1 MLRSSHWIAVLLL
14 FAPFAALAKSPAP
27 VTILISIDGFRA
39 DYLAR
44 GVTPHLSALAN
55 GGATAAMR
63 PSWPSI
69 TFPNHTAIVTGLR
82 PDRNGIV
89 SNKFEDPAH
98 PGLTFTMASSEPFW
112 WAESEPIWIT
122 AEKAGVRTATMFWP
136 GSNVAHDGVRPHD
149 WMLYAE
155 DISPKQRVDAII
167 DWLRRPAA
175 TRPQLLTLY
184 FDSVD
189 TAGHRFGPDDPR
201 TNDAIRAVDSEIGR
215 LKSEIDALGQ
225 PANLVIVADHG
236 MAATA
241 PDRVI
246 KLYEVANPADFRFI
260 YGGAYAALEP
270 VPGHEAAL
278 AAALLKPHP
287 HMNCARKGDLPPALH
302 YGQNPRVPAFICV
315 VEIGWLA
322 IGTPPTP
329 DKPITAGGAHGY
341 DPANPAMDAL
351 FIAHG
356 PAFRRGVMLE
366 PFDNVA
372 VYPLLAKLIGV
383 TPRENDGALATFQ
396 PALSSGQ

>member
-1 MLRSSHWIAVLLL
+1 MLRPSHWIAFLLL
-14 FAPFAALAKSPAP
+14 FAPFAALAQAPAP

-39 DYLAR
+39 DYLQR
-44 GVTPHLSALAN
+44 GVTPHLSALADA
-55 GGATAAMR
+55 GATAAMR

-136 GSNVAHDGVRPHD
+136 GSNVAHDGVRPRD

-155 DISPKQRVDAII
+155 DINPKQRVDAII

-175 TRPQLLTLY
+175 TRPQFLTLY

-189 TAGHRFGPDDPR
+189 TAGHRFGPDDAR

-215 LKSEIDALGQ
+215 LKSEIEGLGLQ
-225 PANLVIVADHG
+225 ANLVIVADHG
-236 MAATA
+236 MAATS
-241 PDRVI
+241 PDRLV
-246 KLYEVANPADFRFI
+246 KFYELANPADFRFI

-270 VPGHEAAL
+270 VPGHEDAL
-278 AAALLKPHP
+278 ARALLRPLPHAQ
-287 HMNCARKGDLPPALH
+287 CARKGELPPALH
-302 YGQNPRVPAFICV
+302 YGKSPRVPAFVCTIDV
-315 VEIGWLA
+315 GWLA
-322 IGTPPTP
+322 LGAPPPP
-329 DKPITAGGAHGY
+329 DKPVTAGGAHGY
-341 DPANPAMDAL
+341 DVTSPEMAAL
-351 FIAHG
+351 FVVSG
-356 PAFRRGVMLE
+356 PAFQRGVKLA
-366 PFDNVA
+366 PFDNVN

-383 TPRENDGALATFQ
+383 SPRDSDGSLDPIA
-396 PALSSGQ
+396 PALRQ